1 MKWLRKLHE
10 WGNRHEWILIL
21 LVVVA
26 ILRLPSLVTPNF
38 YGDEE
43 IYFVM
48 GRAWRE
54 GIPLYAA
61 MFDHKPPLIYVLAGL
76 FPTVVAFRS
85 MLMGMML
92 VHTVLFWK
100 LARLFWGEKHKIL
113 AYLSSGIFVLLS
125 SLPTLEGLIV
135 NAELLMMLPITAMLL
150 MVWRV
155 GGWEN
160 PAPTDWVRYGLAGL
174 VAGLGW
180 LYKIPVV
187 FDFAAIALYLF
198 AFRAESLWESIK
210 NIFSKNFWAM
220 IIGFVTP
227 LALTFVYYFLKGD
240 GVDYLG
246 TVLTM
251 NLGYVS
257 SWSTSSYTFNPFR
270 SGLVV
275 RGTILLGYT
284 LLIYLLRKR
293 MDKRVVLSTLWTG
306 WALFGA
312 LLSYRPY
319 PHYLQEVVPAFAL
332 LLPTI
337 FLAKRIAEWIVIG
350 IIAGLGIA
358 VQWQVKFWGYETI
371 SVYKNFWQVFTKK
384 ITWEEYRDRFDNTKR
399 NYALATYLNERLSRE
414 DEIFV
419 WGSDPTV
426 YNLTNRLPTGGK
438 YIVSFHVKD
447 LKKYDYVMENLENN
461 QPQAIV
467 VIPSEIEFLE
477 LETMINREY
486 VEVFKFEESR
496 IYWRIGES
504 ER

>member
-1 MKWLRKLHE
+1 MNWLKKAHE

-21 LVVVA
+21 LVVVV

-54 GIPLYAA
+54 GVPLYAA

-85 MLMGMML
+85 MLMGMMF
-92 VHTVLFWK
+92 VHTILFWK
-100 LARLFWGEKHKIL
+100 LVNLFWSNNHPVL
-113 AYLSSGIFVLLS
+113 AKVSSAIFVSLT
-125 SLPTLEGLIV
+125 SLPLLEGLIV
-135 NAELLMMLPITAMLL
+135 NAELLMMLPVTAMLL
-150 MVWRV
+150 IVWQERADTRV
-155 GGWEN
+155 N
-160 PAPTDWVRYGLAGL
+160 PYRFLIAGL

-198 AFRAESLWESIK
+198 VFRAETLWESIK
-210 NIFSKNFWAM
+210 NIFSKNFWMM
-220 IIGFVTP
+220 IVGFVTP
-227 LALTFVYYFLKGD
+227 LSLTFIYYFLKGD

-257 SWSTSSYTFNPFR
+257 SWTTSSYTFNPLR

-275 RGTILLGYT
+275 RGLILSGFT
-284 LLIYLLRKR
+284 LFIYLLRKK
-293 MDKRVVLSTLWTG
+293 MDRRVILASLWTG

-337 FLAKRIAEWIVIG
+337 FLAKRVAEWLVIG
-350 IIAGLGIA
+350 IIVGIGMV

-371 SVYKNFWQVFTKK
+371 GVYKNFWQVFTKK
-384 ITWEEYRDRFDNTKR
+384 ITQEEYRNKFDNARR
-399 NYALATYLNERLSRE
+399 NYTIANYLNERLSRE

-419 WGSDPTV
+419 WGNDPTV

-438 YIVSFHVKD
+438 YIVNFHVKD
-447 LKKYDYVMENLENN
+447 LGKYEYVINNLEKNK
-461 QPQAIV
+461 PQAIV
-467 VIPSEIEFLE
+467 VIPQKIEFLG
-477 LETMINREY
+477 LESLIEREY
-486 VEVFKFEESR
+486 ISVFEYDGSR
-496 IYWRIGES
+496 IFWRHKML
-504 ER
+504 